1 MVAITPIAYQP
12 VAPAQPIRRRQPEAE
27 EHQSEKRTDEATAG
41 ASTARPSFNLDGE
54 QEDLAD
60 PRKRRRSKGLA
71 LVAAQVT
78 FQAQQFAQEHLGSG
92 LYYEPWG
99 LATAAYKRWEAR

>member
-1 MVAITPIAYQP
+1 MVSITPIHYQP
-12 VAPAQPIRRRQPEAE
+12 ITPARPVRRRQPEAE
-27 EHQSEKRTDEATAG
+27 KEEEGKRTEEATSG
-41 ASTARPSFNLDGE
+41 APTPTQRFNL
-54 QEDLAD
+54 EDADDDPAD
-60 PRKRRRSKGLA
+60 PNPRRRSKGLA

-99 LATAAYKRWEAR
+99 AVTAAYKRWSGG

>member
-1 MVAITPIAYQP
+1 MVAIIPITYQP
-12 VAPAQPIRRRQPEAE
+12 VAPARPVRRRQPEAE
-27 EHQSEKRTDEATAG
+27 EQQDEKRTEEATAG
-41 ASTARPSFNLDGE
+41 AHAARPRFDLDDEGD
-54 QEDLAD
+54 DLAD
-60 PRKRRRSKGLA
+60 PRQRRRSKGLA

-99 LATAAYKRWEAR
+99 TATAAYKRWEGA